1 MVSHDHMS
9 WLLCTIEQAFVVG
22 KDFGTIP
29 PYDFALRHPDRTR
42 GVISLGIPFSPV
54 PFSFESTMPKGFYIL
69 LWREPGRAEA
79 DFGRHDVRRVVRTIY
94 ILFSRSEIPVADEG
108 QEIMDLAD
116 LSTPLPPWFTEE
128 DLDAYAAL
136 YEKSGFRYPLQIPYR

>member
-1 MVSHDHMS
+1 V
-9 WLLCTIEQAFVVG
+9 QVFVVG
-22 KDFGTIP
+22 KDYGAIP
-29 PYDFALRHPDRTR
+29 AYDFALRHPDRTR
-42 GVISLGIPFSPV
+42 GVMCLGIPFSPE
-54 PFSFESTMPKGFYIL
+54 PFNFDTMPEGFYIL
-69 LWREPGRAEA
+69 RWREPGRAEA

-94 ILFSRSEIPVADEG
+94 ILFSRSEIPVAEEG

-136 YEKSGFRYPLQIPYR
+136 FEKSGFRYPLQIPYR